1 MTATAIANLTAN
13 LNFELTH
20 TRIHTCV
27 GHIPRTTCSIV
38 QVNLSW
44 PLARNKLFLVVS
56 SLVNLVLQT
65 TLIGARSFGS
75 SFPVLAPTLV
85 HHSCGI
91 RILIIVELNDQLL
104 FVGATGKTVIYLGI
118 MFKFWSALSGS
129 STFADT
135 PKILGSQPNRAY
147 LTQLFSCVF

>member
-104 FVGATGKTVIYLGI
+104 FVGATGKNGYLSWDHVQVLERT
-118 MFKFWSALSGS
+118 FRKFHLRGH
-129 STFADT
+129 
-135 PKILGSQPNRAY
+135 PKNSWFTA
-147 LTQLFSCVF
+147 